1 MSDSRHQSVDQPAY
15 YLPVDPGAGLFESTK
30 ATESPWDSSS
40 QHGGPPAALLLRA
53 IDATAADPVAMP
65 VARLT
70 VDMLAGIPQ
79 GRMRTE
85 ATVVRPGKRVEM
97 VEASLYANDTLA
109 VRATAW
115 RIRRDEGTTAEHAR
129 ADAVPPVPDEQ
140 PQRYFPGTS
149 PDWGYGRSIDWRFVT
164 GGYDDPGPATVWAR
178 VRIPLVEGEE
188 ATPQQ
193 RLMVVADSAN
203 GLSGQLPMT
212 EWLFIPP
219 TVTVTFRR
227 PPTGEWTLLDVA
239 TTIGLDGTG
248 LASGTLS
255 DADGLV
261 AAVAQPLL
269 VARR

>member
-1 MSDSRHQSVDQPAY
+1 MSDQPAY
-15 YLPVDPGAGLFESTK
+15 YLPVDPDAGIFDSTP
-30 ATESPWDSSS
+30 ATESPWDAAS

-53 IDATAADPVAMP
+53 IDATTSDPAAMP
-65 VARLT
+65 VARLS

-85 ATVVRPGKRVEM
+85 ATVVRPGRRVEM
-97 VEASLYANDTLA
+97 VEASLYADDALA

-115 RIRRDEGTTAEHAR
+115 RIRRSPGTTTEHVVATE
-129 ADAVPPVPDEQ
+129 VPPLPEEQ

-149 PDWGYGRSIDWRFVT
+149 PDWGYGRSIEWRFVA
-164 GGYDDPGPATVWAR
+164 GGYAEPGPATVWAR

-193 RLMVVADSAN
+193 RMTVVADSAN
-203 GLSGQLPMT
+203 GLSGRLPLA

-219 TVTVTFRR
+219 TLSVTFQR
-227 PPTGEWTLLDVA
+227 PPTGEWTLLDA
-239 TTIGLDGTG
+239 TTTIGPDGTG

-255 DADGLV
+255 DTDGLV

-269 VARR
+269 VAPR

>member
-1 MSDSRHQSVDQPAY
+1 MTEPSAY
-15 YLPVDPGAGLFESTK
+15 YLPVDPDAGLFDSTP
-30 ATESPWDSSS
+30 ATESPWDAAS

-53 IDATAADPVAMP
+53 IDATASDPTAMP
-65 VARLT
+65 VARLS
-70 VDMLAGIPQ
+70 VDMLGGIPQ

-97 VEASLYANDTLA
+97 VEASLYADDDLA

-115 RIRRDEGTTAEHAR
+115 RIRRGPATTTDHVTAG
-129 ADAVPPVPDEQ
+129 DVPPLPDEQ

-149 PDWGYGRSIDWRFVT
+149 PDWGYGRSVEWRFVA
-164 GGYDDPGPATVWAR
+164 GGYAEPGPATVWAR
-178 VRIPLVEGEE
+178 PRIPLVEGEE

-193 RLMVVADSAN
+193 RAMVVADSAN

-219 TVTVTFRR
+219 TVTVTFQR
-227 PPTGEWTLLDVA
+227 PPTGEWILLDAA
-239 TTIGLDGTG
+239 TTIGPDGTG